1 MLKYLYRL
9 VDNDSSGKM
18 VKKAKAKKTRTR
30 KTKAKKPRTR
40 KTKAKKPKIAKAET
54 GKARTKMKK
63 TEKGALYICDSC
75 GCEIVCTT
83 GGKSALIC
91 CDEIMC
97 CY

>member
-1 MLKYLYRL
+1 
-9 VDNDSSGKM
+9 M
-18 VKKAKAKKTRTR
+18 VKKTKAKKPRTR

-54 GKARTKMKK
+54 RKARTKMEK

-83 GGKSALIC
+83 PGKSALIC
-91 CDEIMC
+91 CEEIMC